1 MSIRALGALL
11 LLAAI
16 WGSSYL
22 FFRIAAPVMGP
33 FPVAW
38 VRVAV
43 AALCLVAYA
52 AWKDPSALRPGYARA
67 FLVLGAFNAAIPYV
81 LIAFAEVHI
90 TASYAAV
97 LNATTPATT
106 ALLAAWWLGQ
116 RLTREK
122 LVGLVGGVI
131 GVAIVVGLSPI
142 PLDGITLL
150 AILAM
155 LGSSAMYG
163 AGTVWTRKAFVGR
176 TALQL
181 AAGQQYG
188 ALALLTPILAGAAA
202 TGAQPIVLDGPALL
216 AVVALGSV
224 CTAFAY
230 LLYFYLIREVGPT
243 GTSTVTTLLP
253 IFGVLWSAIFLGET
267 ITAGSL
273 VGTVVILASVWLVL
287 GRPNPLAGRTAA

>member
-1 MSIRALGALL
+1 MSPRALGALL

-38 VRVAV
+38 TRVAV
-43 AALCLVAYA
+43 AALCLVGYA
-52 AWKDPSALRPGYARA
+52 VWRDRTALRPGDARA
-67 FLVLGAFNAAIPYV
+67 FLVLGAFNAAVPYV

-97 LNATTPATT
+97 LNATTPAAT

-116 RLTREK
+116 RLTREQ
-122 LVGLVGGVI
+122 VIGLVGGVV

-150 AILAM
+150 AIVAM

-163 AGTVWTRKAFVGR
+163 AGTVWTRKAFRDR
-176 TALQL
+176 TPLQL
-181 AAGQQYG
+181 AAGQQFG
-188 ALALLTPILAGAAA
+188 ALALLTPVLVGGVA
-202 TGAQPIVLDGPALL
+202 TGAQPIVLERPALL
-216 AVVALGSV
+216 AVIALGSV
-224 CTAFAY
+224 CTAAAY
-230 LLYFYLIREVGPT
+230 LLYFFLVREVGPT

-253 IFGVLWSAIFLGET
+253 VFGVLWSAMFLGET

-273 VGTVVILASVWLVL
+273 VGTLVILASVWLVL
-287 GRPNPLAGRTAA
+287 GRPNPFARPRAR